1 MLRKFAFLAV
11 ALVAVAGITLAG
23 LDDDSESA
31 KLMKELNNA
40 NKPIQK
46 ATRNATEY
54 KKGAAGIPKAVEE
67 VVKYAKKA
75 REIKEPAEHAK
86 KPHADYQKLM
96 DEMIKSAEDL
106 SKLVAKPT
114 TTQVQAKEAY
124 NTYNKTCTACHDI
137 FKKDD

>member
-11 ALVAVAGITLAG
+11 ALVAVTGISLAG
-23 LDDDSESA
+23 LDEDSESA

-40 NKPIQK
+40 NKPVQK

-54 KKGAAGIPKAVEE
+54 KKGAAAIPKALEE
-67 VVKYAKKA
+67 VIKYAKLA

-86 KPHADYQKLM
+86 KPHAEYQKLM

-106 SKLVAKPT
+106 SKIVAKSG

-124 NTYNKTCTACHDI
+124 STYNKTCTACHEI